1 MKKTAMLLIM
11 DGFGLAPEGP
21 GNAITSA
28 ETPNLDRLM
37 KEYPHTRL
45 FASGKA
51 VGLPEGQMGNSEDRK
66 STRLNSSHPTTSR
79 MPSSA

>member
-11 DGFGLAPEGP
+11 DGFGLAPESP

-45 FASGKA
+45 ASFIA
-51 VGLPEGQMGNSEDRK
+51 SEFSFSYLIGEYK
-66 STRLNSSHPTTSR
+66 FLETQ
-79 MPSSA
+79 